1 MKEDEFYTVS
11 GTSKGEYKERG
22 SKFIA
27 WAMPVKTEDE
37 IKEKLQEIKNQYHDA
52 RHHCYAYQ
60 IGTRHP
66 KYRVNDDG
74 EPSST
79 AGKPIFGQIQSYN
92 VTNIIVIVIRYF
104 GGTKLGTSGLI
115 RAYKTAAEEA
125 LKNARIIKKTINRTY
140 QIEFEYPSMNDVM
153 KLLHELNIEP
163 FNKSFKENCVF
174 KFHVRISMA
183 ENILIRFKSI
193 KNLKIYDI
201 TN

>member
-11 GTSKGEYKERG
+11 GKSKGEYKEKG

-60 IGTRHP
+60 IGTHHP
-66 KYRVNDDG
+66 KYRMNDDG

-140 QIEFEYPSMNDVM
+140 QIEFEYPSVNDVM

-163 FNKSFKENCVF
+163 FNKNFKENCVF
-174 KFHVRISMA
+174 KFHVRKSMA